1 MKKIIAVIVFIIII
15 ILIIL
20 GIRSCEPRVK
30 PGAGDP
36 YFDPFVR
43 ASVEYVC
50 IIAKEFSFNDESE
63 EAKAVLNEIYEKHGL
78 PVDDNELMIEIYQKY
93 ENNAEIINA
102 INENINDININD
114 CSDFN

>member
-20 GIRSCEPRVK
+20 GIKSCEPRVK

-36 YFDPFVR
+36 YFDPFIM

-50 IIAKEFSFNDESE
+50 TIVTEFSFDDESE
-63 EAKAVLNEIYEKHGL
+63 EAKAVLNEIYAKHGL

-93 ENNAEIINA
+93 ENNEEITNA
-102 INENINDININD
+102 ITENLND